1 MPNAINN
8 PGMPAGP
15 AVDSDGLKAVEMP
28 IFVENPREAPEI
40 NFQLAFKI
48 LLC

>member
-1 MPNAINN
+1 MSNAINN
-8 PGMPAGP
+8 PGMSEGP
-15 AVDSDGLKAVEMP
+15 AAVRTDWRRLRCRC
-28 IFVENPREAPEI
+28 FAENPREAPEI